1 MTFFDL
7 ERPEHAYMFA
17 FIQADGHL
25 TQGVGNKGRLAVEL
39 SARDAPILEEFQRLC
54 PFNSSIRY
62 RTRTTN
68 FKADHTSVMW
78 TVCAREFREELQA
91 LGLPVGRK
99 SEIVAPPTV
108 PFSGRDYLRGLI
120 DADGSVGRTA
130 QDLPFVGLTTKS
142 DAIASF
148 FTDYAEALS
157 GSERRI
163 FRRNSRDGIY
173 NIVYTREEAVAIA
186 SDVYYTGCLSLPRK
200 QSGAA
205 LAGSWRRPAAMK
217 RVTRRSWTPEEDTIL
232 LGSPTLAD
240 AAKTLRRSASS
251 CQVRRWRLLNLTA
264 DERSIGRRFPA
275 P

>member
-17 FIQADGHL
+17 FLQADGHL
-25 TQGVGNKGRLAVEL
+25 TEQSRNRGRLSVEL

-54 PFNSSIRY
+54 PYNSTISY

-68 FKADHTSVMW
+68 FKADHTSVTW

-99 SEIVAPPTV
+99 SEIVAPPSV
-108 PFSGRDYLRGLI
+108 PFSQRDYLRGLI
-120 DADGSVGRTA
+120 DADGSVGLTA
-130 QDLPFVGLTTKS
+130 QGLSFISLTTQS

-148 FTDYAEALS
+148 FVGCAEELS
-157 GSERRI
+157 GAGRRI

-186 SDVYYTGCLSLPRK
+186 NALYYAQCLSLPRK
-200 QSGAA
+200 LSGAA
-205 LAGSWRRPAAMK
+205 QAATWCRPTGMK
-217 RVTRRSWTPEEDTIL
+217 RVNRRSWTKAEDDIL
-232 LGSPTLAD
+232 VAAPSIRAAARQLGRTEQ
-240 AAKTLRRSASS
+240 S
-251 CQVRRWRLLNLTA
+251 CNLRRWRINGCKSRKIA
-264 DERSIGRRFPA
+264 S
-275 P
+275 

>member
-17 FIQADGHL
+17 FLQADGHL

-108 PFSGRDYLRGLI
+108 PFSERDYLRGLI

-130 QDLPFVGLTTKS
+130 QDLPFVSLTTKS
-142 DAIASF
+142 DAMAV
-148 FTDYAEALS
+148 FTAGDAERLCGA
-157 GSERRI
+157 RR
-163 FRRNSRDGIY
+163 RLNRNKRDSIY
-173 NIVYTREEAVAIA
+173 NVLFLNEAAVALA
-186 SDVYYTGCLSLPRK
+186 ADLYYPGCLALPRK
-200 QSGAA
+200 KASADRA
-205 LAGSWRRPAAMK
+205 SSWVRPPTMGFAPP
-217 RVTRRSWTPEEDTIL
+217 RRSWTPEEDEVIL
-232 LGSPTLAD
+232 AAASMELAATRLDRTL
-240 AAKTLRRSASS
+240 KS
-251 CQVRRWRLLNLTA
+251 CKIRHWRLVGPK
-264 DERSIGRRFPA
+264 RPRVFPQR
-275 P
+275 